1 RPILN
6 GPGRAGGA
14 TSYVKKSLSISLR
27 SARMATSHYD
37 FYHLVIQDDEAD
49 HCLLPVLSVSAALDP
64 QDDQSHSGGPSL
76 DHENN

>member
-1 RPILN
+1 AHIKW
-6 GPGRAGGA
+6 AGACRGA
-14 TSYVKKSLSISLR
+14 TSHVRKTLSISLR

-64 QDDQSHSGGPSL
+64 QDDQSHSGGPFL
-76 DHENN
+76 DRENS